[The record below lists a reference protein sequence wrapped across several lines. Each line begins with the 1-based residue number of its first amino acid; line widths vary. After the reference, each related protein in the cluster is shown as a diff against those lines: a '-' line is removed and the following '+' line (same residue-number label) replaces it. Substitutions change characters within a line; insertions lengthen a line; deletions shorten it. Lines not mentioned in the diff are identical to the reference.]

1 MQILM
6 ILQTLW
12 MATNQHLRLKYI
24 KHISIVPLRLY
35 DLRMVLSLLTNQ
47 LFLVIENLWIEPGG
61 LQLFDCFD
69 MPPNGNANVATD
81 THHKRNLL
89 CFKKLYHI
97 SATSDGD
104 RIMAVYIG
112 DSKNT
117 SAARSA
123 LKINYTVT
131 EIINPLLKKYYPATD
146 YRVRQVVGIDTSEL
160 FVARTGIRGSN
171 DLVWVGRAANY
182 AAKLC
187 SLSADYPSQLTEA
200 VYNKLPES
208 VKYSDGKP
216 MWEAATWNDMNG
228 MRIYR
233 STWRWRI

>member
-1 MQILM
+1 MSLVEDYSNAVEETFKQQWSVREGKKVPESEDLA
-6 ILQTLW
+6 LGNDAVKLDGTVLY
-12 MATNQHLRLKYI
+12 ADLDDSTN
-24 KHISIVPLRLY
+24 
-35 DLRMVLSLLTNQ
+35 
-47 LFLVIENLWIEPGG
+47 LVDGYKPAFAAKVYKAYLNCAAKVIRSEDGVI
-61 LQLFDCFD
+61 
-69 MPPNGNANVATD
+69 
-81 THHKRNLL
+81 
-89 CFKKLYHI
+89 
-97 SATSDGD
+97 TSYDGD

-131 EIINPLLKKYYPATD
+131 EIINPLLKEYYPRTD
-146 YRVRQVVGIDTSEL
+146 YRVRQVVGVDTSEL

-187 SLSADYPSQLTEA
+187 LLSSSYSSYLTEE
-200 VYNKLPES
+200 VYKQLHKT

-216 MWEAATWNDMNG
+216 MWQEATWNNMNG

-233 STWRWRI
+233 STWWWKI

>member
-1 MQILM
+1 MSLVEDYSNEVEEIFKQQWSVREGKKVPESEDLA
-6 ILQTLW
+6 LGNDAVKLDGTVLY
-12 MATNQHLRLKYI
+12 ADLDDSTN
-24 KHISIVPLRLY
+24 
-35 DLRMVLSLLTNQ
+35 
-47 LFLVIENLWIEPGG
+47 LVDGYKPAFAAEVYKAYLNCAAKVIRSEDGVI
-61 LQLFDCFD
+61 
-69 MPPNGNANVATD
+69 
-81 THHKRNLL
+81 
-89 CFKKLYHI
+89 
-97 SATSDGD
+97 TSYDGD